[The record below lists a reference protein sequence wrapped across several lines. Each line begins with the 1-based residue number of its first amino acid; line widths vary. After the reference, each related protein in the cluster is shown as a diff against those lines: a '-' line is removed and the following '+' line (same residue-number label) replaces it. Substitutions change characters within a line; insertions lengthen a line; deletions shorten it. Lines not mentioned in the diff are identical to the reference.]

1 MSTVIV
7 PILQS
12 NPEGAESGVGFNY
25 GFYSNDEVDDLIDQA
40 LAATDPT
47 EQASLFSQADAIAGA
62 DGAYIPVVQ
71 QKNYFL
77 YGSNI
82 GGFLPDVASS
92 FYPDFGSIY
101 VTK

>member
-1 MSTVIV
+1 MLAFVIRR
-7 PILQS
+7 ILV
-12 NPEGAESGVGFNY
+12 GVAMIVVMIFVV
-25 GFYSNDEVDDLIDQA
+25 FA
-40 LAATDPT
+40 
-47 EQASLFSQADAIAGA
+47 LFSQADAIAGA